1 MADIWVPVA
10 PALGSAAS
18 FMTFSNISSV
28 CVCVYAFVCGWSLKD
43 HLQSDQV
50 DPLLLPVAI

>member
-28 CVCVYAFVCGWSLKD
+28 CVCVFMRLCVDD
-43 HLQSDQV
+43 H
-50 DPLLLPVAI
+50 